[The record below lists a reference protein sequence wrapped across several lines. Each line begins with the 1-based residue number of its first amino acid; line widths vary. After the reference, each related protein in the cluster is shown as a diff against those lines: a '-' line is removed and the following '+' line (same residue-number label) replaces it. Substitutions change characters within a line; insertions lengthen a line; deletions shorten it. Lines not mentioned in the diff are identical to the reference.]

1 MTYRGGVYT
10 HRSIEGKFAM
20 YETTAKI
27 DGMMCGHCE
36 ARVNEAV
43 RAHFD
48 VKKVTSSHEKNT
60 TTIVS
65 ELPITKAQLEGAL
78 ADTVYKVL
86 AVDSKQYEKKGLFGF
101 GK

>member
-1 MTYRGGVYT
+1 MGYT
-10 HRSIEGKFAM
+10 PTTRNEGKFAM

-36 ARVNEAV
+36 AHVNEAV

-48 VKKVTSSHEKNT
+48 VKKVTSSHTKNT

-65 ELPITKAQLEGAL
+65 ETPITQSQLEDAL
-78 ADTVYKVL
+78 SGTGYDVVS
-86 AVDSKQYEKKGLFGF
+86 VDSKQYEKKGLFGF